1 VSAFRRTEIDV
12 ERFASGWK
20 RSYYGKGDVNV
31 YRLHRDGR
39 GPAGQSPVFGANVL
53 MLVYGDAFWPTYTT
67 GDNTGLVA
75 TDSMKNFIQRET
87 LNYPAADLEGYCRF
101 LADKFLNT
109 YPQVEGVQVS
119 AEEIPYEGLGGGMSF
134 TPSGP
139 ERATARV
146 ELAPGRVVEARSGL
160 RGFKLLR
167 LGGSA
172 FHGFVRDQYTT
183 LPDLMNRPL
192 HMWLDLEWSYTDTSA
207 PFNEGRMVSRIRDLV
222 RGVFES
228 FESGS
233 IQQLIHRIGVKMLED
248 NASIAQVDLEANN
261 RTWDTIAERG
271 AELGVYTEAR
281 PPYGCLGLSLKR

>member
-1 VSAFRRTEIDV
+1 V

-20 RSYYGKGDVNV
+20 RHYYGKGDVIV
-31 YRLHRDGR
+31 YRLQRDGQV
-39 GPAGQSPVFGANVL
+39 PAGASPVFGANVL

-67 GDNTGLVA
+67 GDNTGLIA
-75 TDSMKNFIQRET
+75 TDSMKNFIQRQT
-87 LNYPAADLEGYCRF
+87 MNFPGSDLEGYCRF
-101 LADKFLNT
+101 LADTFLAT

-119 AEEIPYEGLGGGMSF
+119 AEEIPYDGVGGGAAF

-146 ELAPGRVVEARSGL
+146 ELTPGHVVEVRSGL

-167 LGGSA
+167 LSGSA

-192 HMWLDLEWSYTDTSA
+192 HMWLDLEWSHTDAGAAFTH
-207 PFNEGRMVSRIRDLV
+207 GHVVSRVRELV
-222 RGVFES
+222 HGVFAS

-233 IQQLIHRIGVKMLED
+233 IQQLIHRIGTTILDD
-248 NASIAQVDLEANN
+248 NPSIARVDLEANN

-271 AELGVYTEAR
+271 SELGVYTDAR
-281 PPYGCLGLSLKR
+281 PPYGCLGLSLTR